1 METGGVRVKPLE
13 GKRNQAG
20 FRGKKHAIYNII
32 SESENQIL
40 STYQIYDKFNSKY
53 KRKGVTMNELANIL
67 SRNKSK
73 FIKIGMVNNDYTDSS
88 RSRKICQWGI
98 KIE

>member
-1 METGGVRVKPLE
+1 MKSLQ
-13 GKRNQAG
+13 GKRNQGG
-20 FRGKKHAIYNII
+20 FRGKKLAIYNII
-32 SESENQIL
+32 SESETQTL
-40 STYQIYDKFNSKY
+40 STYQIYEKFNSKY

-73 FIKIGMVNNDYTDSS
+73 FIKVGMVNNDYTDTS
-88 RSRKICQWGI
+88 RSRKICEWGI